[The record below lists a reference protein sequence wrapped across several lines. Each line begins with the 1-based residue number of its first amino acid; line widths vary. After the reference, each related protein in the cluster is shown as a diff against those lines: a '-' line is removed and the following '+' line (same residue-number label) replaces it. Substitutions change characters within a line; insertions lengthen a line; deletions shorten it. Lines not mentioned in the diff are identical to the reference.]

1 MLLMCWFADAVD
13 GLKLLILLMCW
24 CNDAADVLMLLMHRC
39 CWCAGA
45 AHAADPTDVL
55 MLLIG
60 WCCWCA
66 DSVLCSPS
74 PMHCNPTEWQQ
85 SVKNLHWRSVV
96 KYQCNWEQLT
106 EVGLMM
112 HQRCKYMTR
121 KGLEKHGCALWKMV
135 VEWDY
140 HIWTWWKCLGGGA
153 GIIISPDDESG
164 CLGGGFSYQ
173 QIMKVEVSWSST
185 EEERRWDPIKRWIP
199 RALLAVSTAGAST
212 AGTHPALHLNSCTL
226 YNTVAQF

>member
-24 CNDAADVLMLLMHRC
+24 CTDAADVLMLLMHRC

-96 KYQCNWEQLT
+96 KYQCITQLLRAT
-106 EVGLMM
+106 HRGRLDDASKVQIYDQERRWTTWMCSLEDGSGVILSYSDMM
-112 HQRCKYMTR
+112 KVNTVPWRR
-121 KGLEKHGCALWKMV
+121 S
-135 VEWDY
+135 WDY
-140 HIWTWWKCLGGGA
+140 HLTRWWEWMSRRRIFISADYESGSILELHGGGEEVGSNQTMNPPGAA
-153 GIIISPDDESG
+153 GSQHCWRQHSG
-164 CLGGGFSYQ
+164 DPS
-173 QIMKVEVSWSST
+173 SST
-185 EEERRWDPIKRWIP
+185 LEQ
-199 RALLAVSTAGAST
+199 LY
-212 AGTHPALHLNSCTL
+212 TL
-226 YNTVAQF
+226 

>member
-1 MLLMCWFADAVD
+1 MTGIDIYGQISHPMYVTDA
-13 GLKLLILLMCW
+13 
-24 CNDAADVLMLLMHRC
+24 LMLLMHRC

-74 PMHCNPTEWQQ
+74 PMHCNATEWQQ

-96 KYQCNWEQLT
+96 KNQGNWEQLT

-164 CLGGGFSYQ
+164 CLGGGGEIFISSDYESGC
-173 QIMKVEVSWSST
+173 ILELHGGGEEVGSNQTMNPPGAAGSQHCWRQHSGDPSSST
-185 EEERRWDPIKRWIP
+185 LEQ
-199 RALLAVSTAGAST
+199 LY
-212 AGTHPALHLNSCTL
+212 TL
-226 YNTVAQF
+226 